1 MTEFKTNLKVNISI
15 NYRLAENNKTEG
27 FSTIYTAPVKRVI
40 IDRKMRA
47 PKSRMKSRFIDE
59 RMKNDEN

>member
-1 MTEFKTNLKVNISI
+1 MTDFKTNLKVNIST
-15 NYRLAENNKTEG
+15 NYHSTENNKTEG

-47 PKSRMKSRFIDE
+47 PKSRMKSRFIGE
-59 RMKNDEN
+59 IMKNDEN